1 MNEDLRT
8 YLALG
13 DSMSIDKYT
22 GVAGGGAVNQFFR
35 TLAGQWRLDD
45 RTSDGCR
52 MPHVPTDGHGDLI
65 TLTIGGNDL
74 LVNRETYLARGLES
88 FAEEHLR
95 LLEAIRRVNPRA
107 TFIVG
112 NVYAPQEPLSGIER
126 AALAAAN
133 AIIASNCRRVDAELA
148 DIHAAFL
155 GHERDYLCLSI
166 EPTLRG
172 AERITQLFNEAYRR
186 RS

>member
-13 DSMSIDKYT
+13 DSMSIDTYT
-22 GVAGGGAVNQFFR
+22 GVPGGGAANQFFR
-35 TLAGQWRLDD
+35 TLAGRWRLDD

-52 MPHVPTDGHGDLI
+52 MPHVPTDGRGDLI

-95 LLEAIRRVNPRA
+95 LMEAIRRVNPRA
-107 TFIVG
+107 SFIVG
-112 NVYAPQEPLSGIER
+112 NVYARER
-126 AALAAAN
+126 GTGRRSSN
-133 AIIASNCRRVDAELA
+133 AGWMPSC
-148 DIHAAFL
+148 HAF
-155 GHERDYLCLSI
+155 GHERDYLSPGSCSTRQS
-166 EPTLRG
+166 PSRALRP
-172 AERITQLFNEAYRR
+172 N
-186 RS
+186 